1 MTRLSPAQRTAS
13 TARIVLT
20 AGALFVI
27 EALARGSAMRTAI
40 AGAIVAIGGG
50 LLFAAKRSACPSWLE
65 RRRVPARRSLPDRRR
80 TARRRKRGP
89 RSGPPGPRLHRQPA
103 RAGLSQPALR

>member
-20 AGALFVI
+20 AGVLFVI

-50 LLFAAKRSACPSWLE
+50 LLIAAKRS
-65 RRRVPARRSLPDRRR
+65 D
-80 TARRRKRGP
+80 
-89 RSGPPGPRLHRQPA
+89 
-103 RAGLSQPALR
+103 